1 MRDLCRQVRVVN
13 KGRKSLT
20 KADLPYTYI
29 HSIAAGGGGGGR
41 DTTHSI
47 SVVYIAKT
55 ELFQHKTTIHPD
67 IVSLPVTL
75 CGIAEPGLLA
85 VIAADHPVHTLYT
98 LV

>member
-1 MRDLCRQVRVVN
+1 MRDLCRQVCVVN

-20 KADLPYTYI
+20 KADLPYTYTVLQQ
-29 HSIAAGGGGGGR
+29 GGGGR

>member
-1 MRDLCRQVRVVN
+1 MSSGPRSQQGSKILNQ
-13 KGRKSLT
+13 GRPSL
-20 KADLPYTYI
+20 YI
-29 HSIAAGGGGGGR
+29 HSIAAGGGR